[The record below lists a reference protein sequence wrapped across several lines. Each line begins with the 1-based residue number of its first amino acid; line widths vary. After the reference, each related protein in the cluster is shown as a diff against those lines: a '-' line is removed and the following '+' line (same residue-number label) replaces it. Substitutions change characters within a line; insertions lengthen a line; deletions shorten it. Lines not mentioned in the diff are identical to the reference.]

1 MQSLWDAAMRDR
13 DEATLIEVAGNAPEV
28 LDWYYNSYYARM
40 FFEGRV
46 DTRIKQL
53 ARMKLSTMHGCA
65 FCNRGNSKAALAD
78 GRVGKD
84 ERVVLFNCGSGLKSE
99 MPKVTRRLDRHSKID
114 YASL

>member
-1 MQSLWDAAMRDR
+1 MVLHISNPEADR
-13 DEATLIEVAGNAPEV
+13 
-28 LDWYYNSYYARM
+28 
-40 FFEGRV
+40 
-46 DTRIKQL
+46 L
-53 ARMKLSTMHGCA
+53 AREEGLLLCLEGAATFA
-65 FCNRGNSKAALAD
+65 AYKAALAD